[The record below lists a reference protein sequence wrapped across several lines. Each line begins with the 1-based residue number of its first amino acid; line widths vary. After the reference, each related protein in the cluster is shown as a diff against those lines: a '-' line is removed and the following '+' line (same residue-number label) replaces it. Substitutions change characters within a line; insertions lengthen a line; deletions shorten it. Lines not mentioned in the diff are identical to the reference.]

1 MIPTL
6 FLGSLLSVLII
17 TPSEQNP
24 ELYYISS
31 APTTVGGYAVR
42 VRDLNAPEGDPASAV
57 FGRASEAFRKKDF
70 EQVLRLLEN
79 PALAGSPDPEVL
91 NLHGAVLT
99 ELKRYDEAV
108 VCFRRVL
115 EKKPDHFWARFN
127 LAEVDF
133 MAGRYAAARKGFQGM
148 KSDMPAQ
155 NELLDFKTVLA
166 WLKENNREEAQKIL
180 EGMPS
185 PGRTAAGTSARAAFA
200 FHGGDRA
207 KAREYLA
214 EAARQY
220 PGQLEGFLGATLADF
235 GMTKEALSGK

>member
-17 TPSEQNP
+17 TPSERNP

-31 APTTVGGYAVR
+31 APATVGGYAIR
-42 VRDLNAPEGDPASAV
+42 ARDLNAPEADAASAV
-57 FGRASEAFRKKDF
+57 FGRAMEAFRKKDF
-70 EQVLRLLEN
+70 EQVLRLLEH

-99 ELKRYDEAV
+99 EMKHYDEAV
-108 VCFRRVL
+108 VFFRRVL

-133 MAGRYAAARKGFQGM
+133 MAGRYAAARKGFQAM
-148 KSDMPAQ
+148 KSDMTAQ
-155 NELLDFKTVLA
+155 NELLDLKTVLA
-166 WLKENNREEAQKIL
+166 WLKENNRDEAQKVL

-185 PGRTAAGTSARAAFA
+185 PGRTAAWSATRAALA
-200 FHGGDRA
+200 FHGGDKA
-207 KAREYLA
+207 KAREVLA
-214 EAARQY
+214 EADRKF
-220 PGQLEGFLGATLADF
+220 PGQLDGFLGATLADF
-235 GMTKEALSGK
+235 GMTKEALAGK

>member
-1 MIPTL
+1 MIPSL
-6 FLGSLLSVLII
+6 LLGSLLSVLII
-17 TPSEQNP
+17 TPSDRNP

-31 APTTVGGYAVR
+31 APTTVGGYAIR
-42 VRDLNAPEGDPASAV
+42 ARDLNAPEVDAASAV
-57 FGRASEAFRKKDF
+57 FGRAAEAFRKKDF
-70 EQVLRLLEN
+70 EQVLRLLET
-79 PALAGSPDPEVL
+79 PGLAGSPDPEVL

-108 VCFRRVL
+108 VFFRRVL

-133 MAGRYAAARKGFQGM
+133 MAGRYAAARNGFQAM
-148 KSDMPAQ
+148 KTGIPPE

-166 WLKENNREEAQKIL
+166 WLKENNRDEAQKVL
-180 EGMPS
+180 EEMPS
-185 PGRTAAGTSARAAFA
+185 PGRTAAGYAARSAFA
-200 FHGGDRA
+200 FHGGDKT

-214 EAARQY
+214 ESERKF
-220 PGQLEGFLGATLADF
+220 PGQLGGFLGATLADF